1 MLPSVIDFR
10 THPSRYKHWRLAIDP
25 PIAHLV
31 MDVDPDGGLGG
42 YELKMNS
49 YDLGVDIELADAVQR
64 LRFEHP
70 EVGAVLLES
79 GKDRV
84 FCAGANIRMLA
95 EAGHG
100 LKVNFCKFT
109 NETGLGIEESTARSR
124 QTYIAAINGTA
135 AGGGYELALACE
147 QILLVDDGSATVSL
161 PEVPLL
167 GVLPGTGG
175 LTRLTDKR
183 HVLRDRADV
192 LCTTEEGIKGRRAL
206 EWGLVDKLILRSK
219 FKAEA
224 VELVKEAATRTDR
237 PSAGGID
244 LGEIERTSE
253 GDQIRYEH
261 VTVDIDRALGT
272 ATISIQGPA
281 NPMPGDPAEVR
292 NLGVRFW
299 PLAFIRELD
308 DALLHLRLNE
318 PELGTL
324 LMKTKGDP
332 ETVAAHDA
340 FLLDHA
346 DDWLVREIIL
356 YCNRTL
362 KRLDMTARTVVSLIE
377 PGSCFVGLLAEIP
390 LASDRVYL
398 HLGDGAPGL
407 RLTPMNLG
415 PLPMGNG
422 LSRLA
427 TRFWGRDDAL
437 ALAEK
442 SVGGDVGAEAVAIG
456 LVTFAFDDVDWDDEV
471 RLFLEERAAFS
482 PDALTGLEANLR
494 LAGPETMETK
504 IFGRL
509 TAWQNWIFFR
519 PNASGPEGTLR
530 SYGSGRRP
538 ELDRRRT

>member
-1 MLPSVIDFR
+1 MIDFR
-10 THPSRYKHWRLAIDP
+10 THPSRYKHWRLVIEP

-31 MDVDPDGGLGG
+31 MDVDEHGGLGD
-42 YELKMNS
+42 YELKLNS
-49 YDLGVDIELADAVQR
+49 YDLGVDIELADAIQR

-109 NETGLGIEESTARSR
+109 NETRLGIEESTSQSR

-135 AGGGYELALACE
+135 AGGGYELALACD

-206 EWGLVDKLILRSK
+206 DWDLVDKLISRSK
-219 FKAEA
+219 FRSDA
-224 VELVKEAATRTDR
+224 VEIVKEAAAMTDR
-237 PSAGGID
+237 PAEGGVD
-244 LGEIERTSE
+244 LGELERSIED
-253 GDQIRYEH
+253 GAIRYS
-261 VTVDIDRALGT
+261 TVDVEIDRTLGT
-272 ATISIQGPA
+272 AAVTIKGPVEL
-281 NPMPGDPAEVR
+281 PPAEVER
-292 NLGVRFW
+292 LSDLGVQFW
-299 PLAFIRELD
+299 PLAMTRELD

-324 LMKTKGDP
+324 LFRTAGDRGL
-332 ETVAAHDA
+332 VAAYDS
-340 FLLDHA
+340 FLLGNGE
-346 DDWLVREIIL
+346 DWLVRETVL
-356 YCNRTL
+356 YLNRTL
-362 KRLDMTARTVVSLIE
+362 KRLEMTARTVVTLIE
-377 PGSCFVGLLAEIP
+377 PDSCFVGLLAEIP
-390 LASDRVYL
+390 LASDRVYMNI
-398 HLGDGAPGL
+398 GTSGPYL

-427 TRFWGRDDAL
+427 TRFWGRDEEL
-437 ALAEK
+437 TLAEK
-442 SVGGDVGAEAVAIG
+442 SIGRDLDSSEATGLG
-456 LVTFAFDDVDWDDEV
+456 LVTFAFDDIDWSDEI
-471 RLFLEERAAFS
+471 RLFLEERGAFS

-530 SYGSGRRP
+530 TYGTGRRP
-538 ELDRRRT
+538 GLDRRRT